1 MYNKIKEE
9 EVKKNSNKPSL
20 NINLNRDV
28 KQNLLDKY
36 GGRGD
41 ENDEDEYKDD
51 DFM

>member
-1 MYNKIKEE
+1 MYNKIKEKE
-9 EVKKNSNKPSL
+9 MNKNNNTSSL
-20 NINLNRDV
+20 NINLNKDV

-41 ENDEDEYKDD
+41 VNDEDEYNDD